1 MKKSII
7 FLVFYSLVILAP
19 TTSSLAQGVTG
30 TIKIGIIDI
39 NLIIRDALA
48 FNAIREQISKY
59 RKVFQAEIQKE
70 EDALRNA
77 NQELARQRTLL
88 SAEAFAEKRRGFEK
102 RVAGVQRLV
111 QQRKQ
116 NLDRAQGAA
125 MGKIQK
131 TLNEIVSAFALEQ
144 DISLILRKDQTIL
157 ASKALRVTKVVLD
170 RLNVAMPT
178 IKVAVPV
185 K

>member
-1 MKKSII
+1 M
-7 FLVFYSLVILAP
+7 
-19 TTSSLAQGVTG
+19 
-30 TIKIGIIDI
+30 
-39 NLIIRDALA
+39 IIRDASA
-48 FNAIREQISKY
+48 FNSIREQIGKY

-70 EDALRNA
+70 EEALRIA
-77 NQELARQRTLL
+77 NQELTRQRTLL
-88 SAEAFAEKRRGFEK
+88 SAEAFAEKRGDFEK

-131 TLNEIVSAFALEQ
+131 SLQKIVTTFAVEQ

-157 ASKALRVTKVVLD
+157 ASKALLITKVVLD
-170 RLNVAMPT
+170 RLNTAMPT
-178 IKVAVPV
+178 IKVAPPAN
-185 K
+185 